1 MNSKEETLTVTEILT
16 SPCPSALPGQFLL
29 DIHRVPRLTY
39 VLSSLPTYTPSFTP
53 LESCQF
59 VSSGSRMIDWA
70 LLTSGQGYCP
80 LKCKKLLSFSPVS
93 HSWMNKW
100 ILDDSVDSLSL
111 SLSSTSCLPVSKL
124 VRCQDGN
131 LEQAAPGPTVT
142 FIKALHLGFKI
153 VHN

>member
-111 SLSSTSCLPVSKL
+111 SLFNFLPACVQIGKMSRWEL
-124 VRCQDGN
+124 GAGSPRPHCN
-131 LEQAAPGPTVT
+131 LYQGTA
-142 FIKALHLGFKI
+142 FGF
-153 VHN
+153 